1 MLVGR
6 RGTAI
11 FHPEDGSACR
21 EIYAYLLL
29 PVLKLEGLQ
38 KGRLLSVNLSSLTFR
53 IPFREFIRI
62 FYFG

>member
-6 RGTAI
+6 RGEPQFSIRKTDLLAV
-11 FHPEDGSACR
+11 
-21 EIYAYLLL
+21 YAYLLL
-29 PVLKLEGLQ
+29 SVLKLEGLQ

-53 IPFREFIRI
+53 IPFREFILI